1 MSWNIL
7 VKREITDPLFGHIY
21 CVFSFITFNFL
32 HREHFKVKG
41 MKHEIQVINMSGE
54 LDRHYFDI
62 EKEIVT
68 RSFHIIPKAVTYY
81 EKEMS
86 FK

>member
-1 MSWNIL
+1 
-7 VKREITDPLFGHIY
+7 
-21 CVFSFITFNFL
+21 
-32 HREHFKVKG
+32 

-62 EKEIVT
+62 EKEIVP